1 MAADERIWIETADEQ
16 EALCVLGALADYEAR
31 LRFIGGGYQVHVEAE
46 HVADELLRAIH
57 RAVRNCLDD
66 DGLESV
72 VFHVGHE
79 AYSLRASA

>member
-1 MAADERIWIETADEQ
+1 MAAEERIYIETADEH
-16 EALCVLGALADYEAR
+16 EALCVLGALADYDAR
-31 LRFIGGGYQVHVEAE
+31 LRSFGGSYRVEVEVE

-72 VFHVGHE
+72 VFHVGRE